1 MLKIAAMVAETHDFA
16 PGKRK
21 QVVHGRAAGQGLAY
35 RFQKIKILGSDQYP
49 ASGDPVFVYYALN
62 TGKKVGRSL
71 NLVDDRSVGKLTYER
86 GRVLRRESSR
96 VMGLEIYVWVFRKN
110 RLARG
115 PVSVTEGN
123 FSADF
128 TSFGTM
134 SRSIIMDLKHTGNQV
149 NSNFFFETA

>member
-1 MLKIAAMVAETHDFA
+1 MGSF
-16 PGKRK
+16 GKTVLHK
-21 QVVHGRAAGQGLAY
+21 VVFPLC
-35 RFQKIKILGSDQYP
+35 
-49 ASGDPVFVYYALN
+49 
-62 TGKKVGRSL
+62 
-71 NLVDDRSVGKLTYER
+71 
-86 GRVLRRESSR
+86 
-96 VMGLEIYVWVFRKN
+96 
-110 RLARG
+110 RG